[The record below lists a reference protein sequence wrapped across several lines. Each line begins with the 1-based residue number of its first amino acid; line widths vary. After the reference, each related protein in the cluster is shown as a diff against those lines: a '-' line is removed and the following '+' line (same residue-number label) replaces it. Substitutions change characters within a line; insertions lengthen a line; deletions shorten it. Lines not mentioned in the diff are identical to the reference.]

1 MISSHLAVQDFKREV
16 GCLQSVYRY
25 HIVVGS
31 EVNDKVFVVFGY
43 DRKWPFVMGGQGWLA
58 CICANIHVGALGREK
73 SRI

>member
-1 MISSHLAVQDFKREV
+1 MISSHLADQGFKREV

-25 HIVVGS
+25 HIVVGP

-43 DRKWPFVMGGQGWLA
+43 DGKWPFVMQGQGWLV
-58 CICANIHVGALGREK
+58 CICANIHVGALGQEK